1 MLDTNTASWLL
12 KGQSRVV
19 ARLEAAPPERLCLSV
34 VTEAELLYGVA
45 KRPEARKLRAAV
57 DELLAT
63 IEVLDW
69 SSATARRYGAIRAE
83 LERRGKPLGAL
94 DLLIA
99 AQALEHDAVLVT
111 NDRAFGAV
119 PGLRLKDWTRGARKR
134 YVPPS
139 VRRLSL

>member
-12 KGQSRVV
+12 KGQPNVV
-19 ARLEAAPPERLCLSV
+19 ARLAETAPERVCLSA

-57 DELLAT
+57 DELLAA
-63 IEVLDW
+63 IEVLAW
-69 SSATARRYGAIRAE
+69 SSATARRYATVRAE
-83 LERRGKPLGAL
+83 LERRGRPLGAL

-99 AQALEHDAVLVT
+99 AHAVEHDAMLVT

-119 PGLRLKDWTRGARKR
+119 PGLRLEDWTQA
-134 YVPPS
+134 
-139 VRRLSL
+139 